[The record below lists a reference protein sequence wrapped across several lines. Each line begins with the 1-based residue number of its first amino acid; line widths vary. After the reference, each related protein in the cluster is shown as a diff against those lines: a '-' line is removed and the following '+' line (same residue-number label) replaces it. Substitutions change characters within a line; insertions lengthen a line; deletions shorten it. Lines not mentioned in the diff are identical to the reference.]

1 MKRIFI
7 MLVVF
12 GTLLL
17 LAAYVL
23 GLSVREVT
31 TADAAARAGL
41 RWHMLT
47 ALAAICFA
55 SLVHAIWLTYF
66 MGTGRW
72 MEETCRAYGLPD
84 DFPAE
89 NHSMKYGTIPAIA
102 GVFLL
107 LLVTGGFGAAVDPG
121 SSVKFTGW
129 AGFSGA
135 MIHFLLASTALGAN
149 AIVNF
154 IEYQTIS
161 RNNHLINQVMDEVR
175 RMRIE
180 RGLPV

>member
-1 MKRIFI
+1 

-12 GTLLL
+12 GTVLLV
-17 LAAYVL
+17 AAYVL
-23 GLSVREVT
+23 GLTVGEVKV
-31 TADAAARAGL
+31 ANVAARAGL

-47 ALAAICFA
+47 ALAAVCFA

-72 MEETCRAYGLPD
+72 MEETCRAYGLPEIYQ
-84 DFPAE
+84 AE
-89 NHSMKYGTIPAIA
+89 NRSMKYGTIPAIV

-121 SSVKFTGW
+121 SSVQFKGW
-129 AGFSGA
+129 AGFSGP
-135 MIHFLLASTALGAN
+135 MIHFLLASITLGAN
-149 AIVNF
+149 VIVNYL
-154 IEYQTIS
+154 EYQTIS
-161 RNNHLINQVMDEVR
+161 RNNHLINQVMTKVR
-175 RMRIE
+175 QMRIE

>member
-7 MLVVF
+7 TLVVF
-12 GTLLL
+12 STLLL
-17 LAAYVL
+17 IAAYAL
-23 GLSVREVT
+23 GLAVGDVKIT
-31 TADAAARAGL
+31 NATARVGL

-72 MEETCRAYGLPD
+72 MEETCRAYGLPED
-84 DFPAE
+84 CQAE
-89 NHSMKYGTIPAIA
+89 NRSMKYGTIPAIV

-121 SSVKFTGW
+121 SSVDFRGW
-129 AGFSGA
+129 AGFSGP
-135 MIHFLLASTALGAN
+135 MIHFLLASTTLGAN
-149 AIVNF
+149 VIVNYL
-154 IEYQTIS
+154 EYQTIS
-161 RNNHLINQVMDEVR
+161 RNNHLINQVMNEVR